1 MKIDSVIFDMDG
13 VLVDV
18 TSSYRVAIEKTVN
31 LFLGQKGLFVRVTQ
45 KDIAEIKNL
54 PGFNNDWDA
63 TFVLIDLL
71 SKRIKKE
78 KLGEEVKTLKPIN
91 KQTREYKEIKDI
103 FQVFYLGS
111 LLYKKIEKRNPP
123 LTNIRGLIL
132 DEKCLVSIE
141 LLEVL
146 NNMKLKLGIVT
157 GRPRKEA
164 LFAVKNFQ
172 LQDFF
177 PEEYIVALEDAAKEK
192 PFPDPLL
199 KAKKRMRVEK
209 PIYIGDTINDVI
221 AARRANMPCVFVGK
235 ENLGDMQITNINHLQ
250 EVLL

>member
-1 MKIDSVIFDMDG
+1 MKIDSIIFDMDG

-18 TSSYRVAIEKTVN
+18 SSSYRVAIEKTVN
-31 LFLGQKGLFVRVTQ
+31 FFLGQKGLSLRVTQ
-45 KDIAEIKNL
+45 KDIGELKNL
-54 PGFNNDWDA
+54 AGFNNDWDT

-71 SKRIKKE
+71 SKRVKKE
-78 KLGEEVKTLKPIN
+78 RFAEELKNFRSIN
-91 KQTREYKEIKDI
+91 KQTLEYKKMKDI

-111 LLYKKIEKRNPP
+111 LLFGKNEKRNPP

-132 DEKCLVSIE
+132 DEKRLVSIK
-141 LLEVL
+141 LLDAL

-157 GRPRKEA
+157 GRPKKEA

-172 LQDFF
+172 LQDLF
-177 PEEYIVALEDAAKEK
+177 PKDYIVALEDAAKEK
-192 PFPDPLL
+192 PFPDSLL
-199 KAKKRMRVEK
+199 EAKKRMRVEK

-235 ENLGDMQITNINHLQ
+235 ENLGDMQISNINRLQ